1 MIEAFGEDLKGE
13 DGKID
18 RRKLG
23 GKVFGNPDNLR
34 KLESLV
40 WPEILKMAQ
49 AEIDDFFTKQNKKVI
64 VLDAAVLL
72 QG

>member
-23 GKVFGNPDNLR
+23 GKVFGNPENLR
-34 KLESLV
+34 KLERLV

-49 AEIDDFFTKQNKKVI
+49 AEIEDFFTKQNKKVI